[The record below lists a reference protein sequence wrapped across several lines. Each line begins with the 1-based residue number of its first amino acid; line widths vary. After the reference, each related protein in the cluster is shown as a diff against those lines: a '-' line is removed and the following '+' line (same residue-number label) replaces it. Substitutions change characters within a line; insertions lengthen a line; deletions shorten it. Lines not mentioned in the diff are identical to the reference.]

1 MSDNRSQFLTTLV
14 YGQLSVLELASLQ
27 QSSQIDFKLLAHSDL
42 TALMECDVKA
52 ATSLIGRL
60 GGSYKI
66 VKLCGTS
73 VENVFESLPLPDD
86 PKFAWTIS
94 SYGAPSEL
102 LEDTRESVRSFL
114 KVKSLGKSRYILP
127 DFFQKGAAS
136 DNSSHVRELKLKDLR
151 DKVVRPASSRTGFDI
166 VVAANLIQDKYLFGY
181 TVDTSDHAGFEKRD
195 FSRSYQNPTTT
206 IGPRLAR
213 VLVNL
218 AMKRKHG
225 SLLDPF
231 CGLGTILQEA
241 LVLGY
246 DVCGVDISASKLERC
261 KTNLNWLRSNS
272 GISPKLRQVMIRGDA
287 SRLRKENLPKIEG
300 VATEPIL
307 LPIFVNNPSSQEGSN
322 AIGKTMRIY
331 RETFES
337 LHSLLEV
344 GTRVAFVAPAIID
357 AAGREHRIHFDQIVN
372 SSDYRLFKPESAN
385 LEAGYPFR
393 VPSSRKKTIQRDVYV
408 MEAT

>member
-27 QSSQIDFKLLAHSDL
+27 QSSEVDFKLLAHNDL
-42 TALMECDVKA
+42 TALIECDLKTT
-52 ATSLIGRL
+52 TSLIGRL

-73 VENVFESLPLPDD
+73 VEDVFENLPLPDD
-86 PKFAWTIS
+86 HKFAWTIS
-94 SYGAPSEL
+94 SYGAPSES

-114 KVKSLGKSRYILP
+114 KDKSLGKSRYILP
-127 DFFQKGAAS
+127 DSFKKGAAS
-136 DNSSHVRELKLKDLR
+136 DDASHARELKLKELR
-151 DKVVRPASSRTGFDI
+151 DKVVRPASGRAGFDI
-166 VVAANLIQDKYLFGY
+166 VVAANLIQDQNLFGY
-181 TVDTSDHAGFEKRD
+181 TIDTSDHEGFEKRD
-195 FSRSYQNPTTT
+195 FSRSYQNPTIT
-206 IGPRLAR
+206 IGLRLAR

-218 AMKRKHG
+218 AMNRKRG

-261 KTNLNWLRSNS
+261 NTNLNWLRSNS
-272 GISPKLRQVMIRGDA
+272 RISPKQRQVVIHGDA
-287 SRLRKENLPKIEG
+287 SKLRKDNLPKIDG

-307 LPIFVNNPSSQEGSN
+307 LPIFANNPSGQEGSA
-322 AIGKTMRIY
+322 AIGKTSRIY
-331 RETFES
+331 RETFKS
-337 LHSLLEV
+337 LHSLLDV
-344 GTRVAFVAPAIID
+344 GTRVAFVAPAIVD

-385 LEAGYPFR
+385 FEAAYPFR